1 MIHSVAGARY
11 VFLYTDDFVSQ
22 QLGPS
27 AVIEKLSPS
36 QFLVAQ
42 QLGNVYVLLLFLA
55 VGILYA
61 TNEPKVV
68 RNYLF
73 SVMLC
78 DFGHVFV
85 CYKAL
90 GYDRFFDI
98 WNWNSMIWGN
108 VGISVKLTLLLCS
121 RFTLMEELI

>member
-22 QLGPS
+22 QLGPR
-27 AVIEKLSPS
+27 AVVEKLSPS